1 MSWIAWTGVALLGGC
16 GALARFGLTLLVA
29 DRLHPHLPLGT
40 LAVNVSG
47 AFLLGFLA
55 GTSLDGDG
63 RLILGAGAI
72 GAYTTFSTWMVETQ
86 RVGEAGK
93 GRLAVVNVL
102 LSIALGLVAVYLG
115 RLLGQQLY

>member
-1 MSWIAWTGVALLGGC
+1 MSLAVWVGVALLGGC

-47 AFLLGFLA
+47 AFLLGLLA
-55 GTSLDGDG
+55 GTALDGDA
-63 RLILGAGAI
+63 RLVLGAGLL
-72 GAYTTFSTWMVETQ
+72 GSYTTFSTWMVETQ

-93 GRLAVVNVL
+93 RRLAVTNVV

-115 RLLGQQLY
+115 RLLGEQL